1 MTFVWAR
8 VIWARRFVVNDP
20 AARLYGVPPTEQD
33 RAPHAYTGAHR
44 STSLDSTREEEGE
57 GTGEGEV
64 AGAEEGAG
72 AAEGKAVGEGLK
84 AGAERSHKGTRQ
96 SYTAGSGVVLEF
108 QSDVSHRRYS
118 LDTYP

>member
-57 GTGEGEV
+57 GAG

-72 AAEGKAVGEGLK
+72 AGEG
-84 AGAERSHKGTRQ
+84 AGVGAERSHKGPRQ